1 MLKFWWRDKPGKSME
16 GPIKH
21 RQFKVEGHDKP
32 GKFMEGGIKCL
43 TSFKGFCHG
52 NKIYLV
58 VLQVLARP
66 SS

>member
-1 MLKFWWRDKPGKSME
+1 ME